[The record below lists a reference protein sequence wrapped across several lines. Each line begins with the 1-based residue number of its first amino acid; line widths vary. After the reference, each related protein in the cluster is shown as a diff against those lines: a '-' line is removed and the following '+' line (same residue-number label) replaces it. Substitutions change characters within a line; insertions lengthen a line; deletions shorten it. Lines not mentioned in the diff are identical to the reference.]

1 MGGGNYRHNGGNDY
15 GGNDNYGGNDYGNN
29 EFRSYDSS
37 FPQPGMSGPPMS
49 GPPMSGPPH
58 SMPGD
63 GYNYNNPQGQG
74 QHWAPHST
82 SQQDDAEEGEIEID
96 YTRR

>member
-37 FPQPGMSGPPMS
+37 FPQPGMS